1 MTFNKETIQQ
11 IKADTHDDWQLDMKE
26 RTFSVMIMG
35 LEEIANGMFSALF
48 GADYTDWLKET
59 FPDSYIDTYAVLD
72 PVKDECRELIFTFK
86 DGCDDSENRS
96 LCVAIDNEP
105 EAKEIYNQIEL
116 NTEDNGMDFKGFVEK
131 MLNDIHS
138 DNMEYI
144 GSCIDIFDDFLE
156 DKGVRIPTSDEAMKE
171 AGEDPT
177 DPDGNAARIYGADY
191 DELSDKF
198 ERLLNLE
205 DSEIAYNAVH

>member
-1 MTFNKETIQQ
+1 MTFNNELIQQ
-11 IKADTHDDWQLDMKE
+11 IKVDIYDDWQPDMKE
-26 RTFSVMIMG
+26 RTFSVMITG
-35 LEEIANGMFSALF
+35 LERIASGMFAVFF
-48 GADYTDWLKET
+48 GAYTDWLKEN

-72 PVKDECRELIFTFK
+72 PVKDECREIIFAFK
-86 DGCDDSENRS
+86 DGCDESENKS
-96 LCVAIDNEP
+96 LCLAIDNEP
-105 EAKEIYNQIEL
+105 EAKEIYSQIQFDA
-116 NTEDNGMDFKGFVEK
+116 EDNGMDFKGFVRK

-156 DKGVRIPTSDEAMKE
+156 ERDVRIPTSDEAMKE
-171 AGEDPT
+171 DGDDTA

-198 ERLLNLE
+198 EELLELQ
-205 DSEIAYNAVH
+205 DSEIAFYNA